1 MFKGLQR
8 RLQMDLKKIV
18 DDRIA
23 ESNARLGGDV
33 IVSVVLLR

>member
-1 MFKGLQR
+1 MFKGLQK